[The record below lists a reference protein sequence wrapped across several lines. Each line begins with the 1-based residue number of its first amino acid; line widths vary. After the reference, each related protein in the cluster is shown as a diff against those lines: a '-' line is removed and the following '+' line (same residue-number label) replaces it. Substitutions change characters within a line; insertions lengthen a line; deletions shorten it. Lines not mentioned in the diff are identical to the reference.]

1 MSGPGGS
8 PGIELGNVDTIRIE
22 PSIRID
28 NDPTGFG
35 ARLPLMLK
43 VNRPSAVT
51 GHPQQTCMFCAVSN
65 T

>member
-8 PGIELGNVDTIRIE
+8 PGIELGSVDTIRIE

-35 ARLPLMLK
+35 ARLALIRS
-43 VNRPSAVT
+43 VNRPSAVS
-51 GHPQQTCMFCAVSN
+51 GHPQQACMFCAVSK